1 MLTVKSA
8 MELQSSSLE
17 MVNEISSLDDLT
29 ISDKANSTG
38 YPDYVYF
45 NAATIFQNN
54 HVEKPQDQQLVDYGK
69 LTNLPMPAFED
80 EKSQSWSFE
89 LAFNALKYQDFLEDL
104 MIDSC
109 FYPSNPTHDD
119 LTSLVVVMLYDFQ
132 DRKFQPRLC
141 LADEEEIEEVREVE
155 KCLNS
160 FKTKIAAS
168 LARCRIKLDILT
180 IDYLLPETVRTKQER
195 ASTLPLYAWV
205 NTIKT
210 SLEDVCNSLV
220 REGFLKVKSIT
231 ELEGLTFCQDL
242 HCQDLLV
249 FPAHLKADLCGM
261 ELFTDYRLVFQDK
274 SCSLAV
280 HSAKAL
286 MNMDDNVIIGSMA
299 SGLTIAHMSTLTNQN
314 TSKIFVC
321 GVKSKSQQEQLR
333 HLFTQMHC
341 KNIKLIPDTF
351 TDIEPTDAR
360 LQKAKIVLLLPQ
372 CTVSGVSNPVEFILN
387 ENRDAGLLQDLSR
400 GSISEDKLNDL
411 VKHQEQILT
420 HAVKF
425 PRVQAVVY
433 CTCSVYPEENENVV
447 KKALAYKV
455 EGNQVQPYRLS
466 PPVLPLCSTLE
477 IEKASEKCL
486 KLEPSEINNGCFVA
500 VLTREQDPSGTVSV
514 KDVLARAAAKGLL
527 DGIKTIKPAKKE
539 RRKSKPATQTTIAS
553 SGTQDRIAEFLK
565 KESKEATNIVI
576 KPYISNDSLFRESKT
591 RISNPPKRLPKASPS
606 MSKMSPVKKILS
618 KSSATE
624 RHYERRRSNVARP
637 KLEEMSVLKPVEM
650 ILPPVICRSHS
661 SYGCNSKSPPH
672 LSYFRWKGRHSLP
685 RNLLTPTSSTKMSK
699 HNDTPTSPAKPSR
712 PWL

>member
-1 MLTVKSA
+1 
-8 MELQSSSLE
+8 
-17 MVNEISSLDDLT
+17 MVNELSSLDDLT

-54 HVEKPQDQQLVDYGK
+54 HVEKPQDQRLVDYGK

-80 EKSQSWSFE
+80 EKSQRWSFE

-180 IDYLLPETVRTKQER
+180 IDYLLPET
-195 ASTLPLYAWV
+195 
-205 NTIKT
+205 
-210 SLEDVCNSLV
+210 
-220 REGFLKVKSIT
+220 
-231 ELEGLTFCQDL
+231 
-242 HCQDLLV
+242 
-249 FPAHLKADLCGM
+249 
-261 ELFTDYRLVFQDK
+261 DK
-274 SCSLAV
+274 SCSLAA

-341 KNIKLIPDTF
+341 KNIKLIPDNF

-420 HAVKF
+420 HAVKCPWKNPTRIKLHGPHIEIIVF
-425 PRVQAVVY
+425 Y
-433 CTCSVYPEENENVV
+433 TLTGKKKNEN
-447 KKALAYKV
+447 
-455 EGNQVQPYRLS
+455 
-466 PPVLPLCSTLE
+466 
-477 IEKASEKCL
+477 
-486 KLEPSEINNGCFVA
+486 
-500 VLTREQDPSGTVSV
+500 DPSGTVSV

-539 RRKSKPATQTTIAS
+539 RRKSKPATQTTTAS

-591 RISNPPKRLPKASPS
+591 RISNPPKRLPKATPS

-624 RHYERRRSNVARP
+624 RHYERRRSNVVRP
-637 KLEEMSVLKPVEM
+637 KLEEMSVLKPVEI

>member
-1 MLTVKSA
+1 

-17 MVNEISSLDDLT
+17 MMNEISSLDDLT
-29 ISDKANSTG
+29 ISDKANSSR

-54 HVEKPQDQQLVDYGK
+54 HVDKPQDQRLVDYGK
-69 LTNLPMPAFED
+69 LTNLPMPVFED

-132 DRKFQPRLC
+132 DHNFQPRLC
-141 LADEEEIEEVREVE
+141 LADEQEIEEVREVE

-160 FKTKIAAS
+160 FKTKLAAS
-168 LARCRIKLDILT
+168 LARCRIKLSILT

-205 NTIKT
+205 NTVKT
-210 SLEDVCNSLV
+210 SLEEVHNSLV
-220 REGFLKVKSIT
+220 RAGFLKVKSIT
-231 ELEGLTFCQDL
+231 ELEGLTFCQDP

-249 FPAHLKADLCGM
+249 FPAHLKADLRGM
-261 ELFTDYRLVFQDK
+261 ELFTDYKLVFQDK
-274 SCSLAV
+274 SCSLAA

-286 MNMDDNVIIGSMA
+286 MNMDDNVIIGNMG

-321 GVKSKSQQEQLR
+321 GVKSQQEQLQ

-360 LQKAKIVLLLPQ
+360 LQKAKIILLLPQ

-387 ENRDAGLLQDLSR
+387 ENGDAGLLQDLSR

-425 PRVQAVVY
+425 PKVQAVVY
-433 CTCSVYPEENENVV
+433 CTSSIYPEENENVV
-447 KKALAYKV
+447 KKALEHKV

-466 PPVLPLCSTLE
+466 PPVLPLCSSLE
-477 IEKASEKCL
+477 IKNASEKCF

-553 SGTQDRIAEFLK
+553 SGIQDRITEFLK

-576 KPYISNDSLFRESKT
+576 KPYSSNSSLFRESKT
-591 RISNPPKRLPKASPS
+591 CISNPPKRLPKATPS
-606 MSKMSPVKKILS
+606 MSKMSPVKKIIS
-618 KSSATE
+618 RSSATE
-624 RHYERRRSNVARP
+624 RHYERHRSSVARP
-637 KLEEMSVLKPVEM
+637 KHEEMSVLKPVEM
-650 ILPPVICRSHS
+650 ILPPVIPCSNS

-672 LSYFRWKGRHSLP
+672 LSYFLWKGRHSLP
-685 RNLLTPTSSTKMSK
+685 RSLLTLTSSTKMSK
-699 HNDTPTSPAKPSR
+699 HSGTPTSPAKPSR

>member
-17 MVNEISSLDDLT
+17 MVNELSSLDDLT

-54 HVEKPQDQQLVDYGK
+54 HVEKPQDQRLVDYGK

-80 EKSQSWSFE
+80 EKSQRWSFE

-180 IDYLLPETVRTKQER
+180 IDYLLPETCTV
-195 ASTLPLYAWV
+195 
-205 NTIKT
+205 
-210 SLEDVCNSLV
+210 
-220 REGFLKVKSIT
+220 
-231 ELEGLTFCQDL
+231 
-242 HCQDLLV
+242 
-249 FPAHLKADLCGM
+249 
-261 ELFTDYRLVFQDK
+261 
-274 SCSLAV
+274 
-280 HSAKAL
+280 
-286 MNMDDNVIIGSMA
+286 
-299 SGLTIAHMSTLTNQN
+299 SGVSNPVEFILNEN
-314 TSKIFVC
+314 
-321 GVKSKSQQEQLR
+321 R
-333 HLFTQMHC
+333 D
-341 KNIKLIPDTF
+341 IKLIPDNF

-387 ENRDAGLLQDLSR
+387 ENR
-400 GSISEDKLNDL
+400 
-411 VKHQEQILT
+411 V
-420 HAVKF
+420 

-447 KKALAYKV
+447 KKALEYKV

-500 VLTREQDPSGTVSV
+500 VLTREDPSGTVSV

-591 RISNPPKRLPKASPS
+591 RISNPPKRLPKATPS

-699 HNDTPTSPAKPSR
+699 HNDPPTSPAKPSR